1 MTHRYLRNEADELP
15 TRDSQDYAK
24 DKLTILKGYM
34 GRFTTAMKD
43 KKWRALNYI
52 DLQAGPGKN
61 RFSPSGDV
69 MLGSPL
75 LALTT
80 RFAFDSL
87 FLIEMGAQEFGALKA
102 RVGSSDLKVRAQ
114 LYNEDCNVAVNR
126 IVNVISQVDGKF
138 ISGKW
143 PSLNLAFLDPE
154 GLEIQWQT
162 VEKLAGL
169 SRMDLIIN
177 FSTSGITRNAGLA
190 ANTEEDTSVDRFFG
204 TRDWRSVYEDARDG
218 GSTVVRRTLIDF
230 YLGRLHDMGYV
241 ETKREEKEFKNQ
253 RNVQI
258 YTMIF
263 ASKND
268 LGVKFWNGAVQEVRQ
283 PPLL

>member
-1 MTHRYLRNEADELP
+1 MTHQYLRNEADELP
-15 TRDSQDYAK
+15 TRESQDYAK
-24 DKLTILKGYM
+24 DKLTILKGYLA
-34 GRFTTAMKD
+34 RFTTAMKD
-43 KKWRALNYI
+43 KQWRALNYI

-61 RFSPSGDV
+61 IFDPSGDTF
-69 MLGSPL
+69 LGSPL

-80 RFAFDSL
+80 RFPFDNL
-87 FLIEMGAQEFGALKA
+87 HLVEMGAMEYGALET
-102 RVGSSDLKVRAQ
+102 RVGASDRSANVQ
-114 LYNEDCNVAVNR
+114 LYNEDCNVAVDR
-126 IVNVISQVDGKF
+126 IVELIKQIDQEYIHEV
-138 ISGKW
+138 W

-190 ANTEEDTSVDRFFG
+190 AANEDDTTVDRFFG
-204 TRDWRSVYEDARDG
+204 TREWRTIYDEIRNQDS
-218 GSTVVRRTLIDF
+218 SVVRRTLIDF
-230 YLGRLHDMGYV
+230 YLRRLKDMGYV
-241 ETKREEKEFKNQ
+241 ETVPQEKEFKNQ

-268 LGVKFWNGAVQEVRQ
+268 LGIKFWNGAIQEVVQ
-283 PPLL
+283 PKLL